1 MENEKVFNWDAESFF
16 RILTRANKLAQQ
28 HSFYYA
34 RVSGLQGFEEVL
46 ANSQKQKAFV
56 CVQTEDDGFMTLN
69 NSPHTRRVKTVFL
82 AMRYPIDRLDLRS
95 QCFSIMQEVFRQFMS
110 VLLKEKTR
118 LRENNIYLD
127 ERISFNEIEQYFAQG
142 CACAYFSIATEVYT
156 DLRFN
161 SEEWTES
168 VFSEEYNKAFY

>member
-1 MENEKVFNWDAESFF
+1 MENEKVFNWDAETFF
-16 RILTRANKLAQQ
+16 RILTRANKLAQENN
-28 HSFYYA
+28 FKYF

-46 ANSQKQKAFV
+46 ASAQSDTAFV
-56 CVQTEDDGFMTLN
+56 AVQTEDDGYMSLV

-82 AMRYPIDRLDLRS
+82 AMRYPINRLDLRS

-142 CACAYFSIATEVYT
+142 CACAYFNIATEVYT

-161 SEEWTES
+161 SEEWKES